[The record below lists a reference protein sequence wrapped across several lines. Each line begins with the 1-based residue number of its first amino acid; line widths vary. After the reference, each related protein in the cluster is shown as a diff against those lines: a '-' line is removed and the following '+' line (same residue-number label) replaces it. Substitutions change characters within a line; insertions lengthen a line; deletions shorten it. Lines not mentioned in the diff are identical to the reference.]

1 VAGLRKAVGL
11 DNAGAGLTKTLETCD
26 DERLTN
32 LFGALRWLGGRGR
45 IGLAE
50 PLKDG
55 VTGLLTEA
63 LSVWKEAS
71 DNRRSQLDDG
81 RDWETSS
88 SSAIR
93 NGGLVRV

>member
-1 VAGLRKAVGL
+1 MAGRRKAVGL
-11 DNAGAGLTKTLETCD
+11 DNAGDGLTNTLETCD

-32 LFGALRWLGGRGR
+32 LFGALRWLGGRGK

-88 SSAIR
+88 SEIR
-93 NGGLVRV
+93 NGGLDRV